1 MGISQ
6 GGAVVSHHLV
16 QFWQQRTEDAYRE
29 VVRLEQENASLKADV
44 ERLTDENVTL
54 RVERMQDETGKRITY
69 ADYAKLKEDLEYVR
83 KMRTEETLDLQ
94 EMSDWNNAMRARIK
108 RLIEAGDMIVD
119 GYLSGSVD
127 GFNIGIMMWNDA
139 KEDKQP

>member
-1 MGISQ
+1 MSVKRYQPVAQCVEPSYQAQMIVPKVMEFSEGDYVLHSDYARLKAEVESVRQ
-6 GGAVVSHHLV
+6 VA
-16 QFWQQRTEDAYRE
+16 QDNKTETE
-29 VVRLEQENASLKADV
+29 VARIENARLKS
-44 ERLTDENVTL
+44 
-54 RVERMQDETGKRITY
+54 
-69 ADYAKLKEDLEYVR
+69 DLEYVR

-94 EMSDWNNAMRARIK
+94 EMSDWNNAMRARVK